1 MADPARDP
9 AARLSERLREQPW
22 AFELFQALRL
32 VECAFEELPR
42 LGTAERATEEPV
54 RFGQRAELAF
64 PPAEIAAWQKA
75 EPGRPPRLQIR
86 SFGLF
91 GPQGPLPLHLTA
103 YAERRC
109 QQEYDPTFQDFAD
122 VLQHRLIMLHYR
134 AWASR
139 MPVVDHDRPE
149 GSRFAAYVGA
159 LAGLPERPAEPWLQT
174 IGLRFA
180 GYFADQQ
187 RSASGLRQMLE
198 ATFAVGVAVIG
209 FIGERLAVPE
219 SLQARLDGASSL
231 GRSGVLGARVFER
244 QGRFRLRLGPL
255 DLADLCRFLP
265 GEPEAQRLHD
275 LVRMAVGDALA
286 FEVQLVLRAAEV
298 PPSVLGSGVALGRVA
313 WLERPAAAGDAGELV
328 FDAER
333 LRVVGNSANA

>member
-9 AARLSERLREQPW
+9 AARLSERLRATPW

-32 VECAFEELPR
+32 VECAFQELPR
-42 LGTAERATEEPV
+42 LGTAERAALEPV

-64 PPAEIAAWQKA
+64 PPAEIAAWQPA
-75 EPGRPPRLQIR
+75 AAGSPPRLQIR

-103 YAERRC
+103 HVEKRRD
-109 QQEYDPTFQDFAD
+109 QEYDPTFQDFAD
-122 VLQHRLIMLHYR
+122 VLHHRLVMLHYR

-139 MPVVDHDRPE
+139 TPVVDYDRPE
-149 GSRFAAYVGA
+149 DSRFVGYVGA
-159 LAGLPERPAEPWLQT
+159 LAGLPERPADPWLQT

-187 RSASGLRQMLE
+187 RHALGLCRMLE
-198 ATFAVGVAVIG
+198 ATFAVSVAVIG

-219 SLQARLDGASSL
+219 RLQARLDGASSL

-244 QGRFRLRLGPL
+244 QGRFRLRVGPL
-255 DLADLCRFLP
+255 GLTDLRRLLP
-265 GEPEAQRLHD
+265 GEPDARRLRD
-275 LVRMAVGDALA
+275 LVRMAIGDALA

-298 PPSVLGSGVALGRVA
+298 PRAVLGGGVTLGRVA
-313 WLERPAAAGDAGELV
+313 WLDRPVEDGDANELV
-328 FDAER
+328 FAAER
-333 LRVVGNSANA
+333 LAADGDLS